1 MAAITQR
8 IQRVFHSIPSFFIFT
23 GTSVLPYRTYSVHA
37 KNSVSL
43 FFFGWTLVSLMIIV
57 ASSHCIIMNIMNVS
71 TAIVRFELLFEV
83 SIVFFTFLGD
93 YLVGITFNLRC
104 DE

>member
-1 MAAITQR
+1 
-8 IQRVFHSIPSFFIFT
+8 
-23 GTSVLPYRTYSVHA
+23 
-37 KNSVSL
+37 
-43 FFFGWTLVSLMIIV
+43 
-57 ASSHCIIMNIMNVS
+57 MNVS